1 MNEATNIRIQKNRRR
16 IFDAES
22 FVRFNVAQVL
32 VGRSAIEE
40 NRTMSFESFTAEA
53 GGNGTLLSGAF
64 DDVFRNRLA
73 ILEQLEPTTDDE
85 TRFKNSMTN
94 RVRIEAI
101 ERRAAYNRNL
111 IDINTR
117 LAAINKTMVEINVL
131 ITTYNN
137 EFYDLI
143 DETTDSNASWID
155 GELVALMKAA
165 THDQND
171 ERVTENTARVTEVRE
186 KAETNRGKI
195 MSLYEQEEESRHALE
210 KDLEDVMALR
220 AQIVAL
226 REKVSAN
233 QHRVADG
240 IALL

>member
-1 MNEATNIRIQKNRRR
+1 MNEATNIRIQKNKRR

-22 FVRFNVAQVL
+22 FVRFNIAQVL

-53 GGNGTLLSGAF
+53 GGNGTLLAGTF

-85 TRFKNSMTN
+85 TRFRNSMTN

-117 LAAINKTMVEINVL
+117 LAAINKTMVEINIL
-131 ITTYNN
+131 ITKYNN
-137 EFYDLI
+137 EFYDII
-143 DETTDSNASWID
+143 DEATDSNASWID

-186 KAETNRGKI
+186 KAETNRAKI

>member
-1 MNEATNIRIQKNRRR
+1 MNEATNIRIQKNKRR

-40 NRTMSFESFTAEA
+40 NRTMASESFTAEA

-64 DDVFRNRLA
+64 DDVVRNRIA
-73 ILEQLEPTTDDE
+73 IVEQLEPATDDE

-101 ERRAAYNRNL
+101 ERRATYNRNL
-111 IDINTR
+111 IDINSR
-117 LAAINKTMVEINVL
+117 LAAINKSMLEINVL
-131 ITTYNN
+131 ITKYNN

-155 GELVALMKAA
+155 GELLALMKAA
-165 THDQND
+165 TPDSND

-186 KAETNRGKI
+186 KAQTNRGKI
-195 MSLYEQEEESRHALE
+195 MGLYEQEEDSRHALE
-210 KDLEDVMALR
+210 KDLEDVLALR

>member
-1 MNEATNIRIQKNRRR
+1 MNEATNIRIQKNKRR

-53 GGNGTLLSGAF
+53 GGNGTLLAGTF

-85 TRFKNSMTN
+85 TRFRNSMTN

-117 LAAINKTMVEINVL
+117 LAAINKTMVEINIL
-131 ITTYNN
+131 ITKYNN
-137 EFYDLI
+137 EFYDII
-143 DETTDSNASWID
+143 DEATDSNASWID

-186 KAETNRGKI
+186 KAETNRAKI

>member
-1 MNEATNIRIQKNRRR
+1 MNEVTTLRIQKNKRR

-22 FVRFNVAQVL
+22 FVRFNIAQVL

-40 NRTMSFESFTAEA
+40 NRTMASESFTAEA
-53 GGNGTLLSGAF
+53 GGNGTLLSGTF
-64 DDVFRNRLA
+64 DDVIRNRIE
-73 ILEQLEPTTDDE
+73 ILEQLEPTTDEE
-85 TRFKNSMTN
+85 TRFKTSMTN
-94 RVRIEAI
+94 RVRVEAI

-117 LAAINKTMVEINVL
+117 LSEINKTMLEINVL
-131 ITTYNN
+131 VTKFNN
-137 EFYDLI
+137 ELYDLI

-165 THDQND
+165 TPD
-171 ERVTENTARVTEVRE
+171 ENEERITENTARVTEVRE

-195 MSLYEQEEESRHALE
+195 MSLYEQEEDSRHALE

>member
-1 MNEATNIRIQKNRRR
+1 MNEATNIRVQKNKRR

-22 FVRFNVAQVL
+22 FVRFNIAQVL

-40 NRTMSFESFTAEA
+40 NRTMSFEYFTAEA
-53 GGNGTLLSGAF
+53 GGNGTLLAGTF
-64 DDVFRNRLA
+64 DDVVRNRLA

-85 TRFKNSMTN
+85 TRFKTSMTN
-94 RVRIEAI
+94 RVRVEAI

-117 LAAINKTMVEINVL
+117 LSEINKTMLEINVL
-131 ITTYNN
+131 VTKHNN

-165 THDQND
+165 TPD
-171 ERVTENTARVTEVRE
+171 ENEERITENTARVTEVRE

-195 MSLYEQEEESRHALE
+195 MSLYEQEEDSRHALE

>member
-1 MNEATNIRIQKNRRR
+1 MNEATNIRIQKNKRR

-22 FVRFNVAQVL
+22 FVRFNIAQVL

-40 NRTMSFESFTAEA
+40 NRTMSFESFAAEA
-53 GGNGTLLSGAF
+53 GGNGTLLASTF

-85 TRFKNSMTN
+85 TRFRNSMTN

-117 LAAINKTMVEINVL
+117 LAAINKTMVEINIL
-131 ITTYNN
+131 ITKYNN
-137 EFYDLI
+137 EFYDII
-143 DETTDSNASWID
+143 DEVTDSNASWID

-186 KAETNRGKI
+186 KAETNRAKI

>member
-1 MNEATNIRIQKNRRR
+1 MNEATNIRIQKNKRR

-53 GGNGTLLSGAF
+53 GGNGTLLAGTF
-64 DDVFRNRLA
+64 DDVVRNRLA

-85 TRFKNSMTN
+85 TRFKTSMTN
-94 RVRIEAI
+94 RVRVEAI

-131 ITTYNN
+131 ITKHNN

-143 DETTDSNASWID
+143 DEATDSNASWID

-165 THDQND
+165 TPD
-171 ERVTENTARVTEVRE
+171 ENEERITENTARVTEVRE

-195 MSLYEQEEESRHALE
+195 MSLYEQEEDSRHALE

>member
-1 MNEATNIRIQKNRRR
+1 MNEATNIRIQKNKRR

-53 GGNGTLLSGAF
+53 GGNGTLLAGTF
-64 DDVFRNRLA
+64 DDVVRNRLA

-85 TRFKNSMTN
+85 TRFRNSMTN

-131 ITTYNN
+131 ITKYNN
-137 EFYDLI
+137 EFYDII
-143 DETTDSNASWID
+143 DEVTDSNASWID

-195 MSLYEQEEESRHALE
+195 MSLYEQEEDSRHALE